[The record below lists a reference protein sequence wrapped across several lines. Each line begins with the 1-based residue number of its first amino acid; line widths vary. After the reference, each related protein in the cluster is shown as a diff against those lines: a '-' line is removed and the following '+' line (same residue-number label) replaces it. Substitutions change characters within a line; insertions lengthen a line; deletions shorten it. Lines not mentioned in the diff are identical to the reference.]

1 LRKNKTLTVTRLT
14 EPFRLEMKNP
24 VDILIALL
32 VSEKIVNQR
41 RKSGV
46 VGVALKVLAL
56 ISLTAVITLR
66 L

>member
-1 LRKNKTLTVTRLT
+1 MRVMGAMRVRHNKQILL
-14 EPFRLEMKNP
+14 KNP

-41 RKSGV
+41 RESGV